1 MIELLCLGDN
11 GTVVWDICLCENTQN
26 CTHRERILSYVNKR
40 KFNYDVEG
48 TEDGRQTV
56 RNDFNC
62 ISSEWHSHPKAARNE
77 RSSGLSNFEKQ
88 CFDWIM

>member
-1 MIELLCLGDN
+1 MELWYGIYVSVKIHR
-11 GTVVWDICLCENTQN
+11 TVHTQ
-26 CTHRERILSYVNKR
+26 RILSYVNKR